1 MIRKNSQQVH
11 TLSCLF
17 TRLFTCLFN
26 RLLNRQ
32 VNSRFRLQTLQ
43 RLCWSVVVASLLAS
57 CNPLETTPDCGDYFS
72 ENPAVTSRYSDLGR
86 GLVLHNP
93 TKTTWLK
100 CPAGMSLSSAD
111 DCRGEPLYLSFDEAA
126 AYAAEAS
133 EKSGQEIRLPNVG
146 EMRALNEDACINPA
160 LDVRTFSS
168 TVVENHWTSEASRT
182 SGLLAGAVYTF
193 QCNSSCRESK
203 STPYPFMLIIE
214 RD

>member
-1 MIRKNSQQVH
+1 MIRKNTQQVH
-11 TLSCLF
+11 TLFCLF
-17 TRLFTCLFN
+17 SSLM
-26 RLLNRQ
+26 
-32 VNSRFRLQTLQ
+32 NSRFRLQTLQ
-43 RLCWSVVVASLLAS
+43 RLCLSVVGASLLAS

-72 ENPAVTSRYSDLGR
+72 ENPAVVSRYSDLGR

-93 TKTTWLK
+93 TNTMWLK
-100 CPAGMSLSSAD
+100 CPAGMSLSSAG

-146 EMRALNEDACINPA
+146 EMRALNEDTCINPA

-182 SGLLAGAVYTF
+182 SGLLACAVYTF
-193 QCNSSCRESK
+193 QGNSSCRESK
-203 STPYPFMLIIE
+203 STPYPFMLVIE

>member
-1 MIRKNSQQVH
+1 MIRKNTQQVL
-11 TLSCLF
+11 TLF
-17 TRLFTCLFN
+17 CLFN
-26 RLLNRQ
+26 SLFNSLLNR
-32 VNSRFRLQTLQ
+32 RFRLQTLQ
-43 RLCWSVVVASLLAS
+43 RLCWCVVGASLLAS

-86 GLVLHNP
+86 GLVLHNS
-93 TKTTWLK
+93 TNTTWLQ
-100 CPAGMSLSSAD
+100 CPAGMSLSSAGN
-111 DCRGEPLYLSFDEAA
+111 CRGEPLYLSFDEAA

-182 SGLLAGAVYTF
+182 SGLLACAVYTF
-193 QCNSSCRESK
+193 QGNSSCRESK
-203 STPYPFMLIIE
+203 YTPYPFMLIIE